1 MPDMFLGRPFFIFA
15 RFPNRFFNQDVMS
28 RATDYFFQPRR
39 RAAQARAQVRMLVDG
54 KRELKLPF
62 KPDRRSIH
70 GCTRIKIMCS
80 L

>member
-1 MPDMFLGRPFFIFA
+1 
-15 RFPNRFFNQDVMS
+15 
-28 RATDYFFQPRR
+28 
-39 RAAQARAQVRMLVDG
+39 MLVDG